1 MVTPPAVIAATPVG
15 ATTIIRLGERRFNS
29 RKNVVFPVPALPVK
43 KILVPVYS
51 RKLKAS
57 SNWGFVSISTQHHM
71 KTKLQQ
77 KVENGKRSNKFD
89 IQNIFLRSSFLT
101 DSGTKD
107 PSRNPR

>member
-1 MVTPPAVIAATPVG
+1 
-15 ATTIIRLGERRFNS
+15 
-29 RKNVVFPVPALPVK
+29 
-43 KILVPVYS
+43 
-51 RKLKAS
+51 
-57 SNWGFVSISTQHHM
+57 M

-101 DSGTKD
+101 DSGTKA